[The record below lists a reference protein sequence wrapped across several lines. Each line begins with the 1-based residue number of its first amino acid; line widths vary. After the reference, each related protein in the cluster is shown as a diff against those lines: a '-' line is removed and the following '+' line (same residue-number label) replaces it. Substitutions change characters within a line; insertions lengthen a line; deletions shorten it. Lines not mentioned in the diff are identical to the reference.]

1 MVTAQQKTDPILVRL
16 WPLEETRTP
25 NKGCVYVAACEMGGV
40 PYSARSRSGSATE
53 LARVLVAAGVP
64 DAAMVVT
71 HRGLKGQMTYRAFHE
86 AARWTYEE
94 TATKPLHRVRWVD
107 PADKVARIV
116 AACGPKR
123 GVKVPAGSSV
133 APEPLAAE

>member
-53 LARVLVAAGVP
+53 LARVLVARLFFFCRDLLPPFG
-64 DAAMVVT
+64 
-71 HRGLKGQMTYRAFHE
+71 
-86 AARWTYEE
+86 
-94 TATKPLHRVRWVD
+94 PLGCTRY
-107 PADKVARIV
+107 
-116 AACGPKR
+116 
-123 GVKVPAGSSV
+123 
-133 APEPLAAE
+133 APT